1 MQDKTVIDWINEVQE
16 FADIHE
22 FVNDKELSEALAMVV
37 KIMMKPD
44 IPSSQ
49 APLLIAK
56 LSAMSAKFAVLATW
70 YSTMAKDKAGTPNNI
85 KKNIYYTMKESL
97 DKIVD
102 ALKYVARYQM
112 G

>member
-1 MQDKTVIDWINEVQE
+1 MQDQTVIDLINEVQE

-22 FVNDKELSEALAMVV
+22 FANDPELSEALAMIV

-44 IPSSQ
+44 VPASQ
-49 APLLIAK
+49 APMLIAK

-70 YSTMAKDKAGTPNNI
+70 YSTMAKDKAGTPNNV
-85 KKNIYYTMKESL
+85 KKNIYYTMKEAL
-97 DKIVD
+97 DRIVD
-102 ALKYVARYQM
+102 ALKYVARYQV